1 MRKRTKSREL
11 ALQILYQ
18 INITGDNADNSLNN
32 FWKKHRASPQIK
44 EFAVELVT
52 GTITNLR
59 KIDQTI
65 SKCTEN
71 WQIERI
77 AVVER
82 NILRMACYEL
92 LFMEDIPPKVS
103 INEAINIAKKFAT
116 PQSGKFVN
124 GILDKIKQTKVVKKS
139 RLR

>member
-1 MRKRTKSREL
+1 MKKRTKAREL

-18 INITGDNADNSLNN
+18 INITGDNVNNSLNN
-32 FWKKHRASPQIK
+32 FWRKHRAPPQIK

-65 SKCTEN
+65 SKCTDN
-71 WQIERI
+71 WQIERM

-124 GILDKIKQTKVVKKS
+124 GVLDKIKQTKAPGKE
-139 RLR
+139 

>member
-1 MRKRTKSREL
+1 MKKRTQAREL

-18 INITGDNADNSLNN
+18 INITGDDANNSLNN

-44 EFAVELVT
+44 EFAIELVT
-52 GTITNLR
+52 GTVTNLR

-71 WQIERI
+71 WQIGRM

-124 GILDKIKQTKVVKKS
+124 GVLDKIKQTEAPGKE
-139 RLR
+139 

>member
-1 MRKRTKSREL
+1 MKKRTQAREL

-18 INITGDNADNSLNN
+18 INITGDNAHNSLNN

-44 EFAVELVT
+44 EFAIELVT
-52 GTITNLR
+52 GTVTNLR

-71 WQIERI
+71 WQIERM

-124 GILDKIKQTKVVKKS
+124 GVLDKIKQTKAPGKE
-139 RLR
+139 

>member
-1 MRKRTKSREL
+1 M
-11 ALQILYQ
+11 AIQILYQ
-18 INITGDNADNSLNN
+18 INITKDKLNDSLNN

-52 GTITNLR
+52 GTITNLP
-59 KIDQTI
+59 KIDQII
-65 SKCTEN
+65 SECAEN
-71 WQIERI
+71 WKIERM

-92 LFMEDIPPKVS
+92 LFLEDIPSKVS

-124 GILDKIKQTKVVKKS
+124 GILDKIKQDKLSGKE
-139 RLR
+139 

>member
-1 MRKRTKSREL
+1 MKKRTKAREL

-18 INITGDNADNSLNN
+18 INVTGDNVHISLNN
-32 FWKKHRASPQIK
+32 FWRKHRAPPQIK

-52 GTITNLR
+52 GTVTNLC

-71 WQIERI
+71 WQIKRM

-82 NILRMACYEL
+82 NVLRMACYEL

-124 GILDKIKQTKVVKKS
+124 GVLDKIKQTKAPGKE
-139 RLR
+139 